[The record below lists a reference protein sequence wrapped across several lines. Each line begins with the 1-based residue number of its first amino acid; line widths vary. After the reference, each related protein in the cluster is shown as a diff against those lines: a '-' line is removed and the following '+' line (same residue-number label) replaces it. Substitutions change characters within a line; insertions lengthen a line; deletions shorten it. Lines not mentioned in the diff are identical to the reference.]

1 MGPITLTSDGWPY
14 PYFSGTAIKT
24 RISRDKPS
32 RKAHSLKRPIDEV
45 NNIFIIKTFVDKV
58 FLRAAKMARE
68 LRSK

>member
-1 MGPITLTSDGWPY
+1 MGPIALTSDGRPY

-32 RKAHSLKRPIDEV
+32 RKAHSLKRPIDVV
-45 NNIFIIKTFVDKV
+45 NNIFIIKMFVDKV

-68 LRSK
+68 LP